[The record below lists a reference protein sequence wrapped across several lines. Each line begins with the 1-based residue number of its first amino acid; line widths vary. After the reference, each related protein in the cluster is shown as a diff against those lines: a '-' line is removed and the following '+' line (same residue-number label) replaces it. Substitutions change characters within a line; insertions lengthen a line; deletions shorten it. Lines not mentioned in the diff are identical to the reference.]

1 MKRMIS
7 TNAAL
12 VIVCLTASTVQ
23 AHELW
28 FQPSGETAASVRLT
42 FGDSPAPGEA
52 ERVAEIAHAKVWGDG
67 MPLEVKRLADGL
79 EAWLPKSRP
88 AVLSAYAD
96 RGVVDYQGDSFVIYL
111 AAYAQSKPI
120 KSADTLKARTGGR
133 SASAAPGRG
142 QRRAFPRACHAG
154 GENLPPMWSS
164 RFFGALI
171 RLKFARMHG
180 AKSLA
185 QTCQKAPYRCW
196 RC

>member
-7 TNAAL
+7 TSAAL
-12 VIVCLTASTVQ
+12 VIVCLTTSAAQ

-28 FQPSGETAASVRLT
+28 FQPSGETAATVRLT

-67 MPLEVKRLADGL
+67 MPLEVKRLSDGL
-79 EAWLPKSRP
+79 EAWLPKNRP

-111 AAYAQSKPI
+111 AAYAQSKPV
-120 KSADTLKARTGGR
+120 KSTEISSSGSPTISFGCSWSRAMGGLPWC
-133 SASAAPGRG
+133 APL
-142 QRRAFPRACHAG
+142 
-154 GENLPPMWSS
+154 GEENRPPMWSS
-164 RFFGALI
+164 RFSVALI
-171 RLKFARMHG
+171 RLKFARING

-185 QTCQKAPYRCW
+185 QTCQMAPYRCW
-196 RC
+196 LS